1 MHDPIAAGRR
11 SALRAVAVQAAAV
24 ALVALAFLL
33 QGRAHA
39 LAAGWGGL
47 AMVAGNV
54 LAARMA
60 LGGIAP
66 AGAAFGRLLL
76 GTLAKWVVALA
87 GFAIGSGV
95 WRLPPLPML
104 VGLAAGLLAYLV
116 ALNLGGSGPRSSK
129 SVGSESVGQ
138 KSGNRVEK

>member
-11 SALRAVAVQAAAV
+11 AATRAVAVQAAVV
-24 ALVALAFLL
+24 APVALAFLL
-33 QGRAHA
+33 QGPAHA

-47 AMVAGNV
+47 AMAVGNA

-66 AGAAFGRLLL
+66 AGVAFGRLLS
-76 GTLAKWVVALA
+76 GTLAKWLVVLA
-87 GFAIGSGV
+87 GFAIGAGV
-95 WRLPPLPML
+95 WGLPPLPML
-104 VGLAAGLLAYLV
+104 AGLAAGLLAYLL
-116 ALNLGGSGPRSSK
+116 ALNLGGF
-129 SVGSESVGQ
+129 SESGGSTPVDP